1 MNDMGRIAFDTN
13 ILVYALG
20 LNDVGRAEKARALR
34 EAIGPE
40 RALIPA
46 QALGELFHVMVGKF
60 RQDRAD
66 AARICEL
73 LAAGATVTAASETTF
88 IEAVRHAA
96 SHGVQ
101 FWDALILLTAAQAGC
116 IALLSEDMQHGFVHR
131 GVTVINPFVDPAH
144 PLLADALRHHR

>member
-1 MNDMGRIAFDTN
+1 MNDMGRIAFDTD

-20 LNDVGRAEKARALR
+20 LNDVDRAEKARALR

-73 LAAGATVTAASETTF
+73 LAASATVSAAT
-88 IEAVRHAA
+88 EATLAEAIRFA
-96 SHGVQ
+96 SAQGLQV
-101 FWDALILLTAAQAGC
+101 WDALILLTAAQAGC
-116 IALLSEDMQHGFVHR
+116 RMLLSEGMQHGFVHH
-131 GVTVINPFVDPAH
+131 GVTVINPFAEPAH
-144 PLLADALRHHR
+144 PMLADVLRHRR